1 MMLLRSGLVLH
12 IMGIALMVGGA
23 VAAFVLQGQLWKLIL
38 SDKERARLFVRS
50 ASGLNRVQMAGGAL
64 IITGG
69 VLMMTALHGVVMSA
83 FWFRIKLVLLG
94 LIVLN
99 AVVTLRPAGKKLR
112 LLLTTTVPSSDNER
126 AARYAASEEMA
137 VSWVRRRMRLFY
149 LLQFLFFLL
158 ILILS
163 VFQPA

>member
-12 IMGIALMVGGA
+12 ITGIALMVGGA

-38 SDKERARLFVRS
+38 SDKDRARLFVRS
-50 ASGLNRVQMAGGAL
+50 ASGLNRIQMAGGVL

-112 LLLTTTVPSSDNER
+112 MLLTTAVPSLDNEHP
-126 AARYAASEEMA
+126 AQA
-137 VSWVRRRMRLFY
+137 VATERMMVSSVRGRMRLFY

-158 ILILS
+158 IFILS

>member
-12 IMGIALMVGGA
+12 ITGIALMVGGA

-38 SDKERARLFVRS
+38 SDKDRARLFVRGT
-50 ASGLNRVQMAGGAL
+50 AGLNRVQMAGGVL
-64 IITGG
+64 IIAGG

-99 AVVTLRPAGKKLR
+99 AVITLRPAGKRLR
-112 LLLTTTVPSSDNER
+112 MLLAAAVPSSDNESP
-126 AARYAASEEMA
+126 ARSVASEQMMM
-137 VSWVRRRMRLFY
+137 SSVRGRMRLFY

-158 ILILS
+158 IFILS